1 MPLNI
6 PGLLAPFQLI
16 WNPRFALP
24 HVIVP
29 DIRQL
34 DFLALRKAGYRGAV
48 FDKDNC
54 LTIPYKDSLVPQL
67 EDAWK
72 ECRAVFGEGAVL
84 IVSNSAGTKHDTGQ
98 VQAESVSHHL
108 SVPVLRHNSPKPA
121 YSCIKSIRTYFSTLR
136 DPIKDEE
143 LVIVGDRIF
152 TDVVMAK
159 RMRRHP
165 KHRSGEEGKSWNV
178 RDRWRYGRAES
189 GKGRRVVDMVARWT
203 EDAER
208 QSAFQN
214 AFSKPLAP
222 QPREE
227 GTVLSKLL
235 KITEVVLPRLALR
248 PPRPGHFRP
257 VALSHIPRHAFAR
270 PFATNS
276 PTNPR
281 SLLSRL
287 LPSPNSG
294 SSFRKVIALAKP
306 EKKPLLLAI
315 CLLFASSSVSMT
327 IPLTVGKLIDLF
339 SATNPHIPYGLSIY
353 QASGILL
360 VAFTTGAA
368 CNAARSFLIRM
379 SGQRIVARLRERTY
393 EAALRQEVEFVEKG
407 EGDVLSRLSA
417 DSSIVGERSSCHP
430 SDVRTLQV
438 RWSDGSCTIT
448 PVGAMLYLS
457 PTLTFMMLGIVPPVS
472 LGAVY
477 YGRYLKKLSNQSQE
491 AVGEMTKVAQE
502 SLAALRTVQAFN
514 ANAQEQAKFSD
525 RINRVLAL
533 ARKEAIASGIFFGS
547 TGWSGNM
554 TIIGLLGYGGTLV
567 SQGAITVG
575 DLTSLL
581 LYTAYVG
588 NGLQMLT
595 GIFRAC
601 SAFSSIMRGI
611 GAGTRIFELLDRKPA
626 IAPSQG
632 IDVDLSRRGII
643 RFENVGFEYPSRKG
657 VQILDDFNL
666 EIGVGEN
673 VAIVG
678 KSGGG
683 KSSVQSLLLRY
694 YDPVRGK
701 VTFDGQ
707 DIREFNPSSWRNI
720 IGIVPQDPV
729 LFTGTIASNIAF
741 GNATVTREQIE
752 HAARQA
758 NCEFVWGMPKG
769 FDTEI
774 GRLSLSGGQRQRL
787 AIARALLKRPAILAL
802 DEATSALDATSEH
815 RVNDAIDKILAQ
827 KQTTMDGY
835 RSTGTYRGLV
845 GRKDSR
851 FRALMA
857 AQLSAA
863 EAGIPS

>member
-1 MPLNI
+1 MS
-6 PGLLAPFQLI
+6 
-16 WNPRFALP
+16 
-24 HVIVP
+24 
-29 DIRQL
+29 
-34 DFLALRKAGYRGAV
+34 
-48 FDKDNC
+48 
-54 LTIPYKDSLVPQL
+54 TTLVRSQ
-67 EDAWK
+67 
-72 ECRAVFGEGAVL
+72 VL
-84 IVSNSAGTKHDTGQ
+84 VS
-98 VQAESVSHHL
+98 
-108 SVPVLRHNSPKPA
+108 
-121 YSCIKSIRTYFSTLR
+121 
-136 DPIKDEE
+136 
-143 LVIVGDRIF
+143 
-152 TDVVMAK
+152 
-159 RMRRHP
+159 
-165 KHRSGEEGKSWNV
+165 
-178 RDRWRYGRAES
+178 
-189 GKGRRVVDMVARWT
+189 
-203 EDAER
+203 
-208 QSAFQN
+208 
-214 AFSKPLAP
+214 
-222 QPREE
+222 
-227 GTVLSKLL
+227 
-235 KITEVVLPRLALR
+235 PRLFLR
-248 PPRPGHFRP
+248 PPRPAHFRP
-257 VALSHIPRHAFAR
+257 PRPVVLLHAPRRLFASHPPPAH
-270 PFATNS
+270 
-276 PTNPR
+276 R

-287 LPSPNSG
+287 FPQTLRPSPDSG
-294 SSFRKVIALAKP
+294 PSLRKVIALAKP
-306 EKKPLLLAI
+306 ERKPLLLAV
-315 CLLFASSSVSMT
+315 CLLLVSSSVAMT
-327 IPLTVGKLIDLF
+327 IPLTVGKLIDFF
-339 SATNPHIPYGLSIY
+339 SADDPHMPYGLSIY

-368 CNAARSFLIRM
+368 CNATRSFLMRM

-417 DSSIVGERSSCHP
+417 DSSIVGES
-430 SDVRTLQV
+430 VTQNL
-438 RWSDGSCTIT
+438 SDGLRAAIMSS
-448 PVGAMLYLS
+448 VGLGAMFYIS
-457 PTLTFMMLGIVPPVS
+457 PTLTFLMLGIVPPVS

-491 AVGEMTKVAQE
+491 AIGEMTKVAQE

-514 ANAQEQAKFSD
+514 ANAQEQAKFRE
-525 RINRVLAL
+525 RINHVLAL

-554 TIIGLLGYGGTLV
+554 TILGLLGYGGTLV

-595 GIFRAC
+595 GF
-601 SAFSSIMRGI
+601 FSSIMRGI

-626 IAPSQG
+626 IVPNQG
-632 IDVDLSRRGII
+632 IEIDPSRRGVI

-666 EIGVGEN
+666 EINIGEN

-701 VTFDGQ
+701 VTYDGQ

-741 GNATVTREQIE
+741 GNATATRQDIE
-752 HAARQA
+752 HAARLA

-774 GRLSLSGGQRQRL
+774 GRQSLSGGQRQRL
-787 AIARALLKRPAILAL
+787 AIARALLKRPAILLL

-815 RVNDAIDKILAQ
+815 RVNDAIDKILTQ
-827 KQTTMDGY
+827 RQTTCVIVAHRLSTIARAERIVVLEGEFRSYCYYVVGLTLTDVLDGRISESGSY
-835 RSTGTYRGLV
+835 RELV

-851 FRALMA
+851 FRSLMA
-857 AQLSAA
+857 AQLTAA
-863 EAGIPS
+863 EAGVVL